1 MAALAKLY
9 GQYRKRLSIKGFMR
23 VVGQPYWRLRDY
35 LQGGVRREQ
44 RDQLQSQAVT
54 AIGGV
59 AGAQPTYGYRRVYHR
74 LRQQRTWIGRERV
87 RRLMGELGLRPPRQ

>member
-35 LQGGVRREQ
+35 LQGGARRE
-44 RDQLQSQAVT
+44 LQSQRQAQAVT
-54 AIGGV
+54 AILGV
-59 AGAQPTYGYRRVYHR
+59 AGAQPTYGGESIIACVNNTPGSGASEFGDGWASWVCDR
-74 LRQQRTWIGRERV
+74 LRR
-87 RRLMGELGLRPPRQ
+87 